1 MLRLP
6 PEGLPT
12 YRPDES
18 PNSFTPL
25 LNLTIGDARVVACLE
40 VFPEGGEAI
49 PPHRHQATEVFVVLA
64 GEGEA
69 RIGAGLWQEIERGT
83 ALAVPPETTH
93 TPSGIPAIANSSDP
107 IVVPPSSSPVRRTR
121 CPPPHDP
128 VSVAAP
134 HDVALAAAE
143 SQLRTRH
150 LPPCSRPLIGV
161 FTPPMTYCLA

>member
-12 YRPDES
+12 YHPDES

-40 VFPEGGEAI
+40 VFPQGGEAI
-49 PPHRHQATEVFVVLA
+49 PPHRHQATEIFVVLA

-69 RIGAGLWQEIERGT
+69 RIGAGPWQEIERGT

-93 TPSGIPAIANSSDP
+93 TIRNTGDRELVCLTIMTPGEDLTALLTGACKTGELD
-107 IVVPPSSSPVRRTR
+107 IVETG
-121 CPPPHDP
+121 
-128 VSVAAP
+128 
-134 HDVALAAAE
+134 
-143 SQLRTRH
+143 RH
-150 LPPCSRPLIGV
+150 AGSRD
-161 FTPPMTYCLA
+161 

>member
-12 YRPDES
+12 YQPDES

-25 LNLTIGDARVVACLE
+25 LNLTIGDTRVVACLE

-49 PPHRHQATEVFVVLA
+49 PPHRHRATEVFVVLA

-69 RIGAGLWQEIERGT
+69 RIGAGPWQEIGRGS

-93 TPSGIPAIANSSDP
+93 TIRNTGEGELVCLTVMTPGEDLTALLTGACRTGALE
-107 IVVPPSSSPVRRTR
+107 IVETGKNA
-121 CPPPHDP
+121 D
-128 VSVAAP
+128 
-134 HDVALAAAE
+134 
-143 SQLRTRH
+143 
-150 LPPCSRPLIGV
+150 SRN
-161 FTPPMTYCLA
+161 

>member
-12 YRPDES
+12 YQPDES

-25 LNLTIGDARVVACLE
+25 LNLTIGGTRVVACLE

-49 PPHRHQATEVFVVLA
+49 PPHRHRATEVFVVLA

-69 RIGAGLWQEIERGT
+69 RIGAGPWQEIGRGT

-93 TPSGIPAIANSSDP
+93 TIRNTGEGELVCLTVMTPGEDLTALLTGACRTGALE
-107 IVVPPSSSPVRRTR
+107 IVETGKN
-121 CPPPHDP
+121 
-128 VSVAAP
+128 AG
-134 HDVALAAAE
+134 
-143 SQLRTRH
+143 
-150 LPPCSRPLIGV
+150 SRN
-161 FTPPMTYCLA
+161 